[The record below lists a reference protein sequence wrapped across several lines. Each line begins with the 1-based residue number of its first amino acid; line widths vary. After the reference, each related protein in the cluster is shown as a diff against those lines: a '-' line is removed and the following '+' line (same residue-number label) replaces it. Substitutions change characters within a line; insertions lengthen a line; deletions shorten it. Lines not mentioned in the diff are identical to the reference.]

1 MFIIGLIVGLLA
13 GTVLG
18 ALTFALCVA
27 ASDADDRMEEN
38 VAGVSTRLE
47 PEP

>member
-1 MFIIGLIVGLLA
+1 MFVIGLIVGLLV
-13 GTVLG
+13 GGILG

-27 ASDADDRMEEN
+27 ASNADDRMEEN
-38 VAGVSTRLE
+38 VAGVSTHLE

>member
-13 GTVLG
+13 GAVLG
-18 ALTFALCVA
+18 VLTFALCVA
-27 ASDADDRMEEN
+27 ASDADDRMEKN